1 MRIASVVVSV
11 LFALTLEACA
21 GKEKTKPLVPLA
33 LGAGAQASAI
43 ALTQQGTTAYHS
55 GQFMEAKTYFRQAV
69 AAAPDSGPAHYNLA
83 LALNALGETE
93 EARAHFIEAA
103 NLAPGDKV
111 IWDSP
116 ALRPYGSP
124 ESKKV
129 VKEPQNS
136 YTRPAFGQ
144 VGPR

>member
-1 MRIASVVVSV
+1 MTIAGVLMSV
-11 LFALTLEACA
+11 LLALTLGACA
-21 GKEKTKPLVPLA
+21 GKEKPKPLVPLA

-43 ALTQQGTTAYHS
+43 ALTQQGTTAYQS
-55 GQFMEAKTYFRQAV
+55 GQFMEAKNYFRQAV

-93 EARAHFIEAA
+93 AARAHFIEAA

-124 ESKKV
+124 ESPKQ
-129 VKEPQNS
+129 VKEMPDHRS
-136 YTRPAFGQ
+136 RPAFGQ